1 MIYIYKLNKTLHKI
15 KKRTFKYIWS
25 HIWIWQESFQ
35 TDTRV
40 VQSFNQLSNQQGP
53 VSSKL
58 MRRVDIKLQK
68 PSSFSVKQSRT

>member
-1 MIYIYKLNKTLHKI
+1 MIYIYKLNKTLHKLRQ

-35 TDTRV
+35 TDARV
-40 VQSFNQLSNQQGP
+40 VQSFNQLSNQQVP

-58 MRRVDIKLQK
+58 MPRVGIKLQK
-68 PSSFSVKQSRT
+68 TLSFFCKTK